1 MSMVTL
7 EETLRQLRL
16 VSGDDDTRVEELI
29 VEAEDWA
36 VQVMG
41 ANYDED
47 WTEETTPGSVKTAI
61 KMRVHGLYDSND
73 DMLKVADRLIDRWR
87 DHVAS

>member
-7 EETLRQLRL
+7 DETLRQLRV

-29 VEAEDWA
+29 AEAEDWA

-41 ANYDED
+41 ANYDET
-47 WTEETTPGSVKTAI
+47 WTEETTPPSVKTAI
-61 KMRVHGLYDSND
+61 KLRVHGLYDNND
-73 DMLKVADRLIDRWR
+73 DMLKTADRVIDRWR
-87 DHVAS
+87 DHVVS